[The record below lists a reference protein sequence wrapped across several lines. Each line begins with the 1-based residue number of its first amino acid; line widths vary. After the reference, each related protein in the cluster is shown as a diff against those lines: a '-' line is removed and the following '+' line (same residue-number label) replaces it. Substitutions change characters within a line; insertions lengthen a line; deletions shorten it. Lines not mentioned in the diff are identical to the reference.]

1 MAAAAS
7 MMSSMR
13 MRQSLGGTDR
23 LSQHGLPELR
33 LQGSGRNEVDSRA
46 QDLFEKPAQAHE
58 LEEADRNAELDEQ
71 VHIAVRASFAT
82 RNRPKYGQG
91 LDVEPVQ

>member
-33 LQGSGRNEVDSRA
+33 LQGSGSNEVDSRA
-46 QDLFEKPAQAHE
+46 QDLFEKPAQSHE

-71 VHIAVRASFAT
+71 VHVAFGASFAS
-82 RNRPKYGQG
+82 RNRPEYGQT
-91 LDVEPVQ
+91 LDVESI